1 MKKKQ
6 SQINQSEIKP
16 FRWGFFIALL
26 IVFGFLSMI
35 FAGIVSLFVDD
46 GISYPT
52 GNIAMIPLKGVII
65 SDPASGFISAAAAS
79 STQIIEMIEKADED
93 SSIKGIIFEIDSPG
107 GMVVPTDEIS
117 LAIKRLNKTTVAWIR
132 SAGASGAYW
141 VAAATDR
148 IFAHR
153 MSATG
158 SIGVIG
164 SYLQFSGLLDKYN
177 VTYER
182 LVSGKYKDM
191 GSPYKNMTQEERE
204 IFQNLID
211 KMRHF
216 FIEEIA
222 AERNMSYDDVEKLAT
237 GQIYLGYEAKE
248 LGLIDE
254 IGGKEEVKEYL
265 KKELN
270 LTEIDIAEYKR
281 GKTFIEMLGSIF
293 NDNSYQIGRGIGS
306 SIAST
311 GSEPDYPMI
320 WW

>member
-1 MKKKQ
+1 MKKTQ
-6 SQINQSEIKP
+6 SQIKQKQG
-16 FRWGFFIALL
+16 WGFFIVLL
-26 IVFGFLSMI
+26 ITFGFLSMI

-46 GISYPT
+46 GISYPS
-52 GNIAMIPLKGVII
+52 GNIAMIPIKGIII
-65 SDPASGFISAAAAS
+65 SDPASGFISGAAAS
-79 STQIIEMIEKADED
+79 STEIVKMIEKADKD
-93 SSIKGIIFEIDSPG
+93 TAIKGIIFEIDSPG
-107 GMVVPTDEIS
+107 GMVVPTDEIA
-117 LAIKRLNKTTVAWIR
+117 LAIKRLNKTTAAWIR

-141 VAAATDR
+141 IAASTDR

-191 GSPYKNMTQEERE
+191 GSPYKDMTSEERE
-204 IFQNLID
+204 IFQSLID

-216 FIEEIA
+216 FIEEIS
-222 AERNMSYDDVEKLAT
+222 ENRNMSYDDVEKLAT

-254 IGGKEEVKEYL
+254 IGGKEDVKEYL

-270 LTEIDIAEYKR
+270 LTEIDIAQYKKE
-281 GKTFIEMLGSIF
+281 KTLIGMLGSVF
-293 NDNSYQIGRGIGS
+293 NDNSFQIGRGIGS
-306 SIAST
+306 SIASK
-311 GSEPDYPMI
+311 SAEPDYPMI

>member
-1 MKKKQ
+1 MKKTQ
-6 SQINQSEIKP
+6 SQIKQKYG
-16 FRWGFFIALL
+16 WGFLIVLL
-26 IVFGFLSMI
+26 ITFGFLSMI

-46 GISYPT
+46 GISYPS
-52 GNIAMIPLKGVII
+52 GNIAMIPIKGIII
-65 SDPASGFISAAAAS
+65 SDPASGFISSAAAS
-79 STQIIEMIEKADED
+79 STEIVKMIEKADKD
-93 SSIKGIIFEIDSPG
+93 TAIKGIIFEIDSPG
-107 GMVVPTDEIS
+107 GMVVPTDEIA
-117 LAIKRLNKTTVAWIR
+117 LAIKRSNKTTAAWIR

-141 VAAATDR
+141 IAASTDR
-148 IFAHR
+148 IFVHR

-164 SYLQFSGLLDKYN
+164 SYLQFSGLLEKYN

-191 GSPYKNMTQEERE
+191 GSPYKDMTSDERE

-222 AERNMSYDDVEKLAT
+222 ENRNLSYDYVENLAT

-270 LTEIDIAEYKR
+270 LTKIDIAQYKKE
-281 GKTFIEMLGSIF
+281 KTLIDILSSVF
-293 NDNSYQIGRGIGS
+293 NDNSFHIGRGIGS
-306 SIAST
+306 SIAAKSA
-311 GSEPDYPMI
+311 EPDYPMI